1 MKIRKCYVIN
11 ITLVY
16 VFRRTDGEAAMNK
29 FKMLIGVSV
38 LSVGLI
44 SVLNPISVCAVEF
57 SETFEELEV
66 NALGGWSEEDG
77 YYKNL
82 QAFSN
87 AVGDV
92 GVCSTVKH
100 SGKAEKRTYKDTT
113 QKRAHGW
120 TTWVGVYHY
129 TGARMADGDTVLTDS
144 GRQWGNDGTE
154 AISPWWSFDGETL
167 GSARTYYG
175 N

>member
-1 MKIRKCYVIN
+1 MKTRKCYVNN
-11 ITLVY
+11 ITLIC
-16 VFRRTDGEAAMNK
+16 VFRRNDGEAAMNK
-29 FKMLIGVSV
+29 FKMLVGVSV

-44 SVLNPISVCAVEF
+44 SVLSPAIACAVEF
-57 SETFEELEV
+57 SETFEESEV
-66 NALGGWSEEDG
+66 NALGKCSEEDG

-87 AVGDV
+87 AMGDV
-92 GVCSTVKH
+92 GVYSTVKH
-100 SGKAEKRTYKDTT
+100 SGKAEKRTYKGTT

-154 AISPWWSFDGETL
+154 VIYPWWSFDGETL